1 MTRSKNMDVHKTDPV
16 EYQTKCEI
24 LTDLCVKWLDKFPA
38 LTSKD
43 YDDLMTKSQEV
54 FNNQKDKN

>member
-1 MTRSKNMDVHKTDPV
+1 MDVHKIDPV

-38 LTSKD
+38 ITSKD